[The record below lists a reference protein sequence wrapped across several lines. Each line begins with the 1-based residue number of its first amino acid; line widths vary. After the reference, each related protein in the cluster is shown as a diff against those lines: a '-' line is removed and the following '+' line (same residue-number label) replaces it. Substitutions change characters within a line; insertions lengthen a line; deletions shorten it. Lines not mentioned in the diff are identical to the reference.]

1 MYRKTKNILTL
12 LSFVFA
18 VFWFGCATTMKEKS
32 SKIIITAPG
41 AQGKIISLEAFELPI
56 PKEEET
62 KTYLGISGQGN
73 FKISQIKTP
82 ILLIEVFSMY
92 CPHCQKEAPKVNE
105 LYKNIQERIDLK
117 EKIKIIGIGATNSAY
132 EVSQFKKK
140 YEVPFPLFPDKDI
153 SITKKLGASS
163 TPTFIAVKL
172 LEEGG
177 NEVFYFKSGSLGE
190 VPQFLTKI
198 LELSEFQKE

>member
-1 MYRKTKNILTL
+1 MYRKTKNLLTL
-12 LSFVFA
+12 LSFVLA
-18 VFWFGCATTMKEKS
+18 IFWCGCATTMKEKS

-41 AQGKIISLEAFELPI
+41 AKGKNISLEAFKLPI
-56 PKEEET
+56 PKEEA

-73 FKISQIKTP
+73 FKISQIKTR

-105 LYKNIQERIDLK
+105 LYKTIQARIDLK
-117 EKIKIIGIGATNSAY
+117 EKIKIIGIGASNSEY

-140 YEVPFPLFPDKDI
+140 YEVPFPLFPDEDV
-153 SITKKLGASS
+153 SIAKKLGVSS
-163 TPTFIAVKL
+163 TPTFIAVKF

-177 NEVFYFKSGSLGE
+177 YEVFYFSSGSFGE
-190 VPQFLTKI
+190 VPQFLTKV